1 MKNPK
6 KVKKLTQ
13 NEKNGEKE
21 HGNRKQHRK
30 KMRITAE
37 KRINKGKPIG
47 KDHGK
52 KDPTYYYIGLKT
64 AWGREKK

>member
-13 NEKNGEKE
+13 NEKNSAKE
-21 HGNRKQHRK
+21 HGNRTQRK
-30 KMRITAE
+30 KQMRMIAE
-37 KRINKGKPIG
+37 KRSNKGKPIG

-52 KDPTYYYIGLKT
+52 KDPTYYYIGHET
-64 AWGREKK
+64 AWGREI